1 MKKYKILILVLAM
14 ILLAGCGKREVEI
27 DITEFVQVSYTGIN
41 GKAEAYVKFDFPR
54 FEEAIIAKVD
64 SEDLSVIQLAT
75 LEKSIKLETD
85 KAEGISNGDAIN
97 VSVSFNEE
105 LAENIGVKFL
115 GTEIA
120 FEAADIEEGE
130 VIDPFQGIV
139 IEYSGTAP
147 YAKARV
153 NTDLSVLPNYISY
166 KMENEGDIFT
176 DYYITNGDEIK
187 VTAYYNADLLEAQGY
202 IVTETEK
209 TFIAEGIDYY
219 ITECAD
225 IDEETFK
232 KMESKAI
239 NWIESELTYSDY
251 QYNKIM
257 YPKDFIGS
265 SLEKGEVSNIELISA
280 YLLVLKELGKDSF
293 SVANYTYLII
303 KVTTTDEKNP
313 DGKTT
318 YVPVGFKNLIMQSEG
333 IDVDAIDPYIT
344 SDTYEIFDDMF
355 REIITDNNDKY
366 TYEEI
371 TY

>member
-1 MKKYKILILVLAM
+1 MKKFKILIFILTM

-27 DITEFVQVSYTGIN
+27 DITEFVQISYTGIN
-41 GKAEAYVKFDFPR
+41 GKAEAYVKFDFPS

-64 SEDLSVIQLAT
+64 SEDISVMQLAT

-85 KAEGISNGDAIN
+85 KTESISNGDTIN
-97 VSVSFNEE
+97 VSITWNDE
-105 LAENIGVKFL
+105 LANNIGVKFM
-115 GTEIA
+115 GAEIA
-120 FEAADIEEGE
+120 IEAADIEEGE

-147 YAKARV
+147 YAKARI
-153 NTDLSVLPNYISY
+153 NEDLCALPNAISY
-166 KMENEGDIFT
+166 KMENEGDIYT

-187 VTAYYNADLLEAQGY
+187 VTAYYNADLLESQGY

-219 ITECAD
+219 ITDCAD

-239 NWIESELTYSDY
+239 DRIESELEYNY
-251 QYNKIM
+251 QYKKIM
-257 YPKDFIGS
+257 YPDDFIGV
-265 SLEKGEVSNIELISA
+265 SLEKGEVSNIELTSA
-280 YLLVLKELGKDSF
+280 YLLVLKELGKDTF
-293 SVANYTYLII
+293 SAANYTYLIF
-303 KVTTTDEKNP
+303 KVTAMDEKNP
-313 DGKTT
+313 EGKTV

-333 IDVDAIDPYIT
+333 IDVDTIEPYIT
-344 SDTYEIFDDMF
+344 TDTYETIDDMF
-355 REIITDNNDKY
+355 RELITEKNDQY
-366 TYEEI
+366 TYKEM